1 MARVREAQPKAKRR
15 SPISREE
22 GERRLKEAART
33 LTTERP
39 FTEVGVREIAALADV
54 NHGFV
59 HTWFGSKNHLL
70 VAVLRDVLQGIASR
84 TETTPGDDLVI
95 RPFDDDV
102 QYALRLAMFLGL
114 EGVDF
119 GDLFDDPIVIN
130 AMARRIARVNHL
142 SDDQARIAAQQA
154 SAIALGAVLFG
165 PFIGINSNQDV
176 TSVLLQWREMV
187 RLLAEQGRA

>member
-1 MARVREAQPKAKRR
+1 MARVRNDQPKAKRR

-22 GERRLKEAART
+22 GERRLKDAARK
-33 LTTERP
+33 LSTERP

-70 VAVLRDVLQGIASR
+70 VAVLRDVLYELAAR
-84 TETTPGDDLVI
+84 TETIPDDDLAI

-102 QYALRLAMFLGL
+102 QFALRLAMFLGL

-130 AMARRIARVNHL
+130 AMSKRIARVNNL
-142 SDDQARIAAQQA
+142 TDDQARIAAQQA
-154 SAIALGAVLFG
+154 AAIALGAVLFG
-165 PFIGINSNQDV
+165 PFIGVKSNHDV
-176 TSVLLQWREMV
+176 TAVLDQWRDMI
-187 RLLAEQGRA
+187 RLLAQHGQP